1 MMLQERKDKIEE
13 LRGVRKSIEWGSQ
26 IRSYVMQPYRL
37 VKDHRTEVETPDI
50 DSVLDGALQPFIEGY
65 LRLHVKS

>member
-1 MMLQERKDKIEE
+1 MLQERKDKIEE

-50 DSVLDGALQPFIEGY
+50 DSVLDGAIQPFIEGY
-65 LRLHVKS
+65 LRDQVNA